1 MFLQVS
7 RGSTERDPIS
17 RVWERDT
24 INRIRIIVHF
34 LFIIFLL
41 LYIQD
46 VSRKALGVIS
56 RADTIVRQA
65 QAAFENG

>member
-1 MFLQVS
+1 METGHHQSDQDYRTFS
-7 RGSTERDPIS
+7 
-17 RVWERDT
+17 
-24 INRIRIIVHF
+24 F
-34 LFIIFLL
+34 YYFLL

>member
-1 MFLQVS
+1 MS

-17 RVWERDT
+17 RVWEQDT
-24 INRIRIIVHF
+24 ISDQGYRTF
-34 LFIIFLL
+34 SFYYFLL

-56 RADTIVRQA
+56 RANTIVRQA